1 MSNQHMTYTLDKN
14 DAFPMV
20 RIRLP
25 KGERIL
31 IEPGCMVYRND
42 GVLLSAT
49 LNNGG
54 SGGLL
59 KAYARSLASGESM
72 YKTEVESISDDAL
85 IVIAPS
91 LPGQI
96 VELEVGE
103 KHYFVNDGAFL
114 AMDDSVNYSMQKQSF
129 LKAMFAGQGGV
140 YVMKT
145 NGVGKMLINAYGSFD
160 KIELDGTQTIT
171 IDNYHVIAW
180 DSSLNYDIHFE
191 AGGIGQASRTRE
203 GIVNTFSGVG
213 TIYLQ
218 TLNIRSL
225 FNAIRP
231 FIPSNQSK

>member
-1 MSNQHMTYTLDKN
+1 MSNQNMTYTLDKN

-20 RIRLP
+20 RISLP
-25 KGERIL
+25 KGEKIL
-31 IEPGCMVYRND
+31 IEPGCMVYRNE
-42 GVLLSAT
+42 GIVLSAT

-54 SGGLL
+54 SGGIF
-59 KAYARSLASGESM
+59 KAYVRSARSGESM

-103 KHYFVNDGAFL
+103 KHYFLNDGVFL
-114 AMDDSVNYSMQKQSF
+114 AMDETVNYSIQRTTF
-129 LKAMFAGQGGV
+129 HKALLAGQGGM
-140 YVMKT
+140 YVMET
-145 NGVGKMLINAYGSFD
+145 NGVGKMIINAYGSLD

-171 IDNYHVIAW
+171 IDNHHVIAW
-180 DSSLNYDIHFE
+180 DSSLNYDIRLE
-191 AGGIGQASRTRE
+191 TGSIGGSVRTGE

-225 FNAIRP
+225 YNAIRP
-231 FIPSNQSK
+231 FIPRNHSK